1 MAENDVTEVSNKK
14 LAAGRLGIFLGAF
27 GNHKFALGYTKSG
40 VIMLVISLVGGVVTC
55 GVARFVMG
63 VIGLIEGT
71 IYLNTTP
78 EEFQALYIDGRK
90 AWF

>member
-1 MAENDVTEVSNKK
+1 
-14 LAAGRLGIFLGAF
+14 
-27 GNHKFALGYTKSG
+27 
-40 VIMLVISLVGGVVTC
+40 MLVISLVGGVVTC

-63 VIGLIEGT
+63 VIGLIEG
-71 IYLNTTP
+71 ILYLNTTP